1 MSFEVSRLRR
11 SDQMV
16 AVGAIALFVFMFFFK
31 WFGASVSGASPVGGS
46 FSFSS
51 SVNGWHS
58 VTNTRWLLLLT
69 IVVALGAVVLVATER
84 ELSLPL
90 KPSTIVAGLG
100 GLSAIFVLY
109 RIIDHPSGG
118 GGVAGIASYSY
129 GAKIGLYLAFA
140 ACLILAYGG
149 WMAMQEEGTTLGDVR
164 EQARAS
170 FDSVTSPAG
179 ASGDETSAHS
189 EPPAQTPGEP
199 PAATPYA

>member
-11 SDQMV
+11 SDRMV
-16 AVGAIALFVFMFFFK
+16 AVGAIALFVCMFFFK
-31 WFGASVSGASPVGGS
+31 WFGGSVSGASPVGGS

-69 IVVALGAVVLVATER
+69 IVAALGAVVLVATER

-90 KPSTIVAGLG
+90 KPSTIIAGLG
-100 GLSAIFVLY
+100 GLSAVFVLY

-118 GGVAGIASYSY
+118 GGVAGIGSYSY
-129 GAKIGLYLAFA
+129 GAKYGLYLAFA
-140 ACLILAYGG
+140 ACLLVAYGG
-149 WMAMQEEGTTLGDVR
+149 WQAMQEEGTTLDDVR
-164 EQARAS
+164 EQARTS

-179 ASGDETSAHS
+179 SSGEDDTTAHTPS
-189 EPPAQTPGEP
+189 DPPP
-199 PAATPYA
+199 ATPYV